1 MFYFIRNKK
10 KKSVKKKSVKETL
23 KISKY
28 VRFTSMNKQ
37 KWIEIWD
44 ILHFRFIDFKWENQL
59 YLFRLP
65 LAILFNKITTNAAN
79 MQYYD
84 MTINLKTFYLSMWG
98 LNTDRYIESYILF
111 IFLICGN
118 WNWVLLSFLLY
129 FGYQYLF
136 TVSDMKMFK
145 WLDILS

>member
-1 MFYFIRNKK
+1 M
-10 KKSVKKKSVKETL
+10 
-23 KISKY
+23 
-28 VRFTSMNKQ
+28 RFTSMNKQ

-98 LNTDRYIESYILF
+98 LNTARYIESYILF